1 MGQISVPTTH
11 SPALLCRGQP
21 AQAYAVAQ
29 RPCKKARVVE
39 QSGWR
44 MVCEVMG
51 QVSRQ
56 GWAISGSLISGV
68 KRLRVK
74 SRGRE
79 SFVEAG
85 RWDSNGERKRSR
97 KTGVRVALH
106 SEGSGGVQGKGHTH
120 GQRPG
125 SRPEL
130 PGGGESCVSCLGLRR
145 DCNHRIL

>member
-1 MGQISVPTTH
+1 MGQISVPTTP

-29 RPCKKARVVE
+29 RPCKKARVAE

-44 MVCEVMG
+44 KACEVMG

-56 GWAISGSLISGV
+56 GRAVPGSLIRGV

-74 SRGRE
+74 SRGQE
-79 SFVEAG
+79 SLAEAS
-85 RWDSNGERKRSR
+85 RWDSTGRERGG
-97 KTGVRVALH
+97 KTGVRAALH
-106 SEGSGGVQGKGHTH
+106 SEGSGRGQGKGHTH

-130 PGGGESCVSCLGLRR
+130 SGGGESCVSCLGLRR
-145 DCNHRIL
+145 DCNHRIF